1 MDGLLKQQSLI
12 TFLSFGD
19 ERKQSCIY
27 LFLFA
32 ANEGSLL
39 FPFSVCSKQMEV
51 PILRHLRFLFA
62 GGKTEA

>member
-1 MDGLLKQQSLI
+1 MDRLLKQQSLI

-19 ERKQSCIY
+19 QGKQSCIY
-27 LFLFA
+27 LFPFA
-32 ANEGSLL
+32 ANEESML

-51 PILRHLRFLFA
+51 PILRQLRFPFA